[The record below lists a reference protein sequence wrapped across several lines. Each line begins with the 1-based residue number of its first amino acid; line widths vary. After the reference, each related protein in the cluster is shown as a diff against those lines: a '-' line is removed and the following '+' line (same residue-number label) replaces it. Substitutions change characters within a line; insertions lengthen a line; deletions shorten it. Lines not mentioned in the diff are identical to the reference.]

1 VADAAQ
7 EARPGNRLARHDSPE
22 LVLFD
27 LDGTLVDSVKDLAG
41 AAGQMMHT
49 LGRAPPAVERVR
61 RYVGNGIERLVH
73 RCLTDDMNADAPEH
87 EFDCAI
93 ELFMA
98 FYEQHNARH
107 STVYAGVIEGL
118 EATAGIVAHMGCV
131 TNKSQRFTQP
141 LLAALALHR
150 YFELVVCGD
159 TTAHKKPH
167 PAPLLYAMEKFA
179 LTPAQVM
186 FVGDSANDVQAAR
199 AARMSVVCVDYGYNH
214 GHDIADSEPDAVL
227 STLADLPAL
236 LG

>member
-1 VADAAQ
+1 MSVRGAA
-7 EARPGNRLARHDSPE
+7 APPDRLTTHFSPR

-41 AAGQMMHT
+41 AVEQMMHT
-49 LGRAPPAVERVR
+49 LGRIAPTVHCVR

-73 RCLTDDMNADAPEH
+73 RCLTEDMHADAPAH
-87 EFDCAI
+87 EYQRAL
-93 ELFMA
+93 ELFMV

-118 EATAGIVAHMGCV
+118 EATAGWGAHMGCV
-131 TNKSQRFTQP
+131 TNKSQRFAQP
-141 LLAALALHR
+141 LLAAMGLHR

-167 PAPLLYAMEKFA
+167 PAPLQFA
-179 LTPAQVM
+179 VQYFSLAPAQVL

-199 AARMSVVCVDYGYNH
+199 AAKMPVVCVDYGYNH
-214 GHDIADSEPDAVL
+214 GQDITDARPDAVL
-227 STLADLPAL
+227 SSLAELRAL
-236 LG
+236 L